1 MHKIYN
7 ISYIL
12 NLINI
17 NKAKKNLSFL
27 VLFSIK
33 NYQFI
38 QTLKKFNVIHD
49 YKLLKKNNFNYIKI
63 TLFFYKN
70 KIICHN
76 FKLIS
81 NQSKIFTISYHSLK
95 LLTKKSGSSIF
106 LISTSVK
113 RFECIF
119 TWLCSNGTISKTK
132 IGSEEHLS
140 HAFFS

>member
-27 VLFSIK
+27 LLFSIK

-49 YKLLKKNNFNYIKI
+49 YKLLKKNDFNYIKI

-70 KIICHN
+70 KIICQN

-81 NQSKIFTISYHSLK
+81 YK
-95 LLTKKSGSSIF
+95 
-106 LISTSVK
+106 
-113 RFECIF
+113 
-119 TWLCSNGTISKTK
+119 
-132 IGSEEHLS
+132 
-140 HAFFS
+140 

>member
-27 VLFSIK
+27 LLFSIK

-49 YKLLKKNNFNYIKI
+49 YKLLNKNNFNYIKI

-76 FKLIS
+76 FKLVS
-81 NQSKIFTISYHSLK
+81 SQSKIFTISYHSLK

-106 LISTSVK
+106 LISTSK
-113 RFECIF
+113 G
-119 TWLCSNGTISKTK
+119 LLSNKEAINQK
-132 IGSEEHLS
+132 IGGIVLG
-140 HAFFS
+140 FFSL

>member
-33 NYQFI
+33 NYQFV

-49 YKLLKKNNFNYIKI
+49 YKLLKKTDFNYIKI

-70 KIICHN
+70 KTICYN

-81 NQSKIFTISYHSLK
+81 RQSKIFTVSYQSLR
-95 LLTKKSGSSIF
+95 LLTKKSGSSVF
-106 LISTSVK
+106 LISTSK
-113 RFECIF
+113 G
-119 TWLCSNGTISKTK
+119 LLSNKEAINQK
-132 IGSEEHLS
+132 IGGILLG
-140 HAFFS
+140 FFSL

>member
-33 NYQFI
+33 NYHFV

-49 YKLLKKNNFNYIKI
+49 YKLLKKTDFNYIKI

-70 KIICHN
+70 KTICYN

-81 NQSKIFTISYHSLK
+81 RQSKIFTVSYQSLK
-95 LLTKKSGSSIF
+95 LLTKKSGSSVF
-106 LISTSVK
+106 LISTSK
-113 RFECIF
+113 G
-119 TWLCSNGTISKTK
+119 LLSNKEAINQK
-132 IGSEEHLS
+132 IGGILLG
-140 HAFFS
+140 FFSL